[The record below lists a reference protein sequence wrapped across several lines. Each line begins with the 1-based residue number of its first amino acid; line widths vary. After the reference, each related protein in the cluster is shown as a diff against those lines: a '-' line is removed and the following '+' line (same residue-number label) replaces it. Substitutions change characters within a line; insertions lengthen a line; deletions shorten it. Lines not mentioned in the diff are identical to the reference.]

1 MGMAITPD
9 QAEALNQHGFSG
21 WIRRF
26 GFTVAIFAVVVA
38 AMLFPAP
45 FRSVHGFPLQRLIV
59 PLLQIIMLG
68 VGCTMSWH
76 DLARVLRMP
85 RAVLAG
91 VLCHYAIM
99 PLVAVTLAHLFRF
112 PPEIAAGVVLVG
124 CCPSGLASNVIALLA
139 KANVPLSV
147 TVTTI
152 STLIAPIATPLL
164 MKALGGGFIQID
176 AMAMFLDMVKLVL
189 LPVCVG
195 ATLNRLFGVRAG
207 VVLRVMPS
215 LSMTGIALI
224 IAVITAAGRDN
235 LLHVGSMLL
244 VAVTLQMLAGFGI
257 GYAMASLFRLK
268 EADCRTISI
277 EVGMQNSGL
286 ASGIALGMGRIATM
300 GLAAVINGPVMNVIF
315 SLVGTWW
322 SNRPPCDEVSS
333 IS

>member
-1 MGMAITPD
+1 MQMTPD
-9 QAEALNQHGFSG
+9 AAQALGKGG
-21 WIRRF
+21 WTGWLRRF
-26 GFTVAIFAVVVA
+26 GFTLAIIAVAAL

-45 FRSVHGFPLQRLIV
+45 FRSVRGFPLQRLIV

-68 VGCTMSWH
+68 VGCTMSWQ

-99 PLVAVTLAHLFRF
+99 PLVAFTLAHLFRF
-112 PPEIAAGVVLVG
+112 PPEIAAGMVLVG

-152 STLIAPIATPLL
+152 STLIAPLATPLL

-176 AMAMFLDMVKLVL
+176 AVAMFLDMVKLVL
-189 LPVCVG
+189 LPVCAG
-195 ATLNRLFGVRAG
+195 ATLNRLFGARAG
-207 VVLRVMPS
+207 ALMRLMPAV
-215 LSMTGIALI
+215 SMAGIALI
-224 IAVITAAGRDN
+224 IAVITATGRDN
-235 LLHVGSMLL
+235 LLHVGPILL
-244 VAVTLQMLAGFGI
+244 LAVFLHMTAGFSI
-257 GYAMASLFRLK
+257 GYAMAMLFGLK

-286 ASGIALGMGRIATM
+286 ASGIALGMGRVATM
-300 GLAAVINGPVMNVIF
+300 GLAAAINGPVMNVVF
-315 SLVGTWW
+315 SLLGTWW
-322 SNRPPCDEVSS
+322 SHRPPRVAENAVSG
-333 IS
+333 